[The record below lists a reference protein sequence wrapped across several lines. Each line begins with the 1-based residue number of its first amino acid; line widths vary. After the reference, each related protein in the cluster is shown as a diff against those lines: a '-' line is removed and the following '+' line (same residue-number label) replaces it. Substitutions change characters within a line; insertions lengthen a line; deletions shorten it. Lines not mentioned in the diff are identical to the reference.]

1 MKKKTMAMILS
12 FSMVFTGLGMEAVP
26 QKAAAVSNST
36 AAAVQTEADSTET
49 PEVTSV
55 PEDAVKTP
63 DASQETK
70 EPAQES
76 GMPAETDQPE
86 KTPVAATEAPAQTP
100 VNTPAAT
107 GGGYHNKSCSNR
119 NKRSIK
125 GRSAI
130 YNRQFCLRCNG

>member
-12 FSMVFTGLGMEAVP
+12 FSMVFTGLGMEAAP

-76 GMPAETDQPE
+76 GTPAETDQPE
-86 KTPVAATEAPAQTP
+86 KTPVAATEAPAGRIGNSQE
-100 VNTPAAT
+100 
-107 GGGYHNKSCSNR
+107 SIR
-119 NKRSIK
+119 WIMWQRS
-125 GRSAI
+125 
-130 YNRQFCLRCNG
+130 